1 MPGKPHRY
9 KLSVEWTG
17 NRGTGTTTYAG
28 YDRDHLIEYG
38 NKPPIEGSADPAF
51 RGDASKWNPE
61 ELLLASIAA
70 CHKLWYLHLCASAG
84 ISVIRYRDDAE
95 ATMIEDPNGA
105 GRFVAAALRPHVVIG
120 AGADPAHA
128 SRLHDQAH
136 RFCFVA
142 NSVNFAISC
151 MPTVVVEHAD
161 A

>member
-1 MPGKPHRY
+1 MPGKPHKY

-17 NRGTGTTTYAG
+17 NRGTGTATYAG
-28 YDRDHLIEYG
+28 YDRDHLIECG
-38 NKPPIEGSADPAF
+38 NKPPIEGSSDPAF

-61 ELLLASIAA
+61 ELLLASISA

-95 ATMIEDPNGA
+95 ATMIEDSDGA
-105 GRFVAAALRPHVVIG
+105 GRFVAAALRPHVIIS
-120 AGADPAHA
+120 AGGDPVHA
-128 SRLHDQAH
+128 SQLHDQAH
-136 RFCFVA
+136 RFCFIA

-151 MPTVVVEHAD
+151 MPIIVVEHAD